1 MACNKVGLP
10 VMGMRGTRRGMVVLA
25 VAGLSLW
32 WPAVA
37 WAESSA
43 RGAPVQI
50 ADAATTPGHL
60 SPAPPLRP
68 PEFKP
73 MAPTLPRH
81 PGSFGATSPAVTP
94 AFSLGLTVPSFQVSE
109 NYPAGNPYQD
119 YMLGNSPLV
128 SGSTGSTISTPII
141 PIKIVVSGVTKSDA
155 SAVASDCGQTSSAA
169 GLTGLSPLFQNV
181 TADPE
186 GTQTQLIDAYE
197 RGNFNQET
205 KPGGIAPNYHL
216 LLSPSVGSTETVTVP
231 SADVAQ
237 FAGNCGTLTAVDQNW
252 WNSNF
257 PNIVAGLNS
266 TGALNPQTMP
276 LFVLYNSVLCPSI
289 ATSCSTGVEG
299 GYHNYLNDTYTAS
312 ATPATQ
318 VYGVYDYDLTGDTT
332 FTDTSVMSHEVGEAV
347 NDPYVFNPVPTW
359 GRIGQDQNICQPNL
373 EVGDPLSAGFPGSP
387 SLVQD
392 TYMISSTSHTFH
404 VQDLAYRSWFF
415 REASPPSS
423 VNVATTLGSG
433 KYSMFGDLTG
443 GSDSTVCPGQ
453 PTGVTAVPGN
463 GQVTVSWTAGPGPVD
478 FYAVV
483 EYQGATPTLV
493 NTTASSTPTSF
504 TWTGLTNGTIYTFT
518 VLAAHANSNSP
529 YCLINQ
535 MTITLGSGYDCSTE
549 SLPSNG
555 VTAGTPIAPT
565 SVTASA
571 VTGGAKVTW
580 TAPSNTNGSPI
591 SGYVITPFLN
601 GVAEPPK
608 TFNTSATTE
617 TITGLTKGQHYT
629 FRVAAM
635 NGNGTGIPSLPS
647 NSVAP
652 K

>member
-1 MACNKVGLP
+1 LGVAVF
-10 VMGMRGTRRGMVVLA
+10 TVV
-25 VAGLSLW
+25 GLSLG

-43 RGAPVQI
+43 AGVSGPVQI

-60 SPAPPLRP
+60 SPTPPGGR

-73 MAPTLPRH
+73 MAPPLPRR
-81 PGSFGATSPAVTP
+81 PGSLGATSPAVTP
-94 AFSLGLTVPSFQVSE
+94 AFSLGLTAPSSQLTE

-119 YMLGNSPLV
+119 FMLGNSPLV
-128 SGSTGSTISTPII
+128 TGSTGSTISTPII

-181 TADPE
+181 TPDPE

-216 LLSPSVGSTETVTVP
+216 LLSPSAGSTQTVTVP
-231 SADVAQ
+231 SADVVQ
-237 FAGNCGTLTAVDQNW
+237 FAGHCGTLTAVDQAW
-252 WNSNF
+252 WNTNF
-257 PNIVAGLNS
+257 PSVVAGLNS
-266 TGALNPQTMP
+266 SGALNPTTMP
-276 LFVLYNSVLCPSI
+276 LFVLYNSVLCNVS
-289 ATSCSTGVEG
+289 TSCSTGVEG

-373 EVGDPLSAGFPGSP
+373 EVGDPLSAGFAGSP

-392 TYMISSTSHTFH
+392 TYVISSTTFTFH

-423 VNVATTLGSG
+423 LNVATTLGSG
-433 KYSMFGDLTG
+433 KYSMFGDFTG

-463 GQVTVSWTAGPGPVD
+463 GSVSLSWTAGPGPVD
-478 FYAVV
+478 FYAII
-483 EYQGATPTLV
+483 EYQGGTPITDT
-493 NTTASSTPTSF
+493 TTASTTF
-504 TWTGLTNGTIYTFT
+504 NWTGLTNGTTYTFT

-529 YCLINQ
+529 YCLIDQ
-535 MTITLGSGYDCSTE
+535 MTLSIATGYDCSTE
-549 SLPSNG
+549 SLPSNS

-565 SVTASA
+565 SVKASA

-580 TAPSNTNGSPI
+580 TAPSNTNGSNI
-591 SGYVITPFLN
+591 NGYVITPFLN
-601 GVAEPPK
+601 GMAEPPK
-608 TFNTSATTE
+608 TFNTAATTE

-629 FRVAAM
+629 FTVAAT